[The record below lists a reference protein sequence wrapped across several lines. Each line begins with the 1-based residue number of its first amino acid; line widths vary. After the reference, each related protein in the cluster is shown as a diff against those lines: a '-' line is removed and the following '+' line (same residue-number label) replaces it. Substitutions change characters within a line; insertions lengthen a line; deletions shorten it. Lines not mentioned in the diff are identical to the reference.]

1 MLVDPEIALGLL
13 VLAAELLALA
23 TVGFIVVR
31 VILRQSEV
39 RLALAQG
46 LVLGPALWGLTVSF
60 VAHLL
65 PGRAGALAA
74 WMIVLAAAFL
84 LARRRPHSLR
94 IPPRVLLA
102 LVMAGIAVFWIAL
115 ACRQLLGIP
124 DELLHS
130 MIPAT
135 IQAGGWPPSL
145 AWNPGVNLAY
155 HHGIDL
161 LVALLAPPVGPDL
174 AFTTEVIGAYA
185 WTSLILLAA
194 ALLMRR
200 GSWMGTFVLMP
211 LLLAPGAWTL
221 LFGEQPTLL
230 QIPMPTGVPLAGIRA
245 ALSNVYWPFVELP
258 WASEQQGVPPNI
270 SKPPFSFAYA
280 LAFTAIERIVAAAHR
295 PWAATLT
302 LAALVGF
309 LGLLDETVAPIVIAV
324 WIVVAATETIRTRP
338 TQSQIPAAL
347 LRTAAGPL
355 LAVALLLASG
365 GVFTG
370 IISGS
375 SGSGELTLGW
385 PLDPRGR
392 GAVSSVTA
400 LSAGLGLLNL
410 GSLVVAGIAVLL
422 DRRNRLV
429 LVLAAATAA
438 SVFAALVLRYDLAP
452 HDVARFDGHARNFA
466 LLGFLLAL
474 SVRLGALRPN
484 VRYAAAAVVFLL
496 VTWPTVAAPARKL
509 GLAIGHGVQIANA
522 TPQSRYFD
530 ALYWWMGRYPQERFP
545 SDRIADW
552 IRLRTDV
559 DARILSPSPYAL
571 TIATG
576 RPNASG
582 FAEFLHTRP
591 YTGPGYLDALRQL
604 EPTALR
610 RLEIG
615 YVHASD
621 DWTADLPARAVRWLA
636 DPRFFQ
642 PLIRDGAHT
651 LFRVQAAFLELDVPT
666 APESFEA
673 LRGAVPAGLSV
684 YLSPAS
690 GTLNTFRAVAVLP
703 HARLLGSP
711 NRAALHLQADI
722 PSTPMGN
729 DSADLVV
736 TAAQLGPSMFEPAAR
751 RPVFWNEE
759 IAVYAPDAAITPVR
773 EPPAR
778 PFTVR
783 LRDAQEIDGRLAF
796 TATLADTSGEGWTGQ
811 DWLVVPAD
819 ASPWALPR
827 IRPTDPAAQWYA
839 GQARPRPGTVT
850 HRYEFDPQSITLS
863 LRDGQPDAIQLD
875 SSGESLEPGVWIL
888 AVRLRSEYQLA
899 AFIPV
904 AKVVVTES
912 GRVSYEAYEGEYGVK
927 PSPRPSEP

>member
-1 MLVDPEIALGLL
+1 MTIDPAVIPGLL
-13 VLAAELLALA
+13 LLAAELLALA
-23 TVGFIVVR
+23 AVGYVVAR
-31 VILRQSEV
+31 VALRQTDD

-46 LVLGPALWGLTVSF
+46 LVIGLALWGLIVNF
-60 VAHLL
+60 LLHLF
-65 PGRAGALAA
+65 PGLAGALAG
-74 WMIVLAAAFL
+74 WIVIAAL
-84 LARRRPHSLR
+84 GTGLARRQSDRLR
-94 IPPRVLLA
+94 LSPRTLASFVL
-102 LVMAGIAVFWIAL
+102 AGASVFWIAL
-115 ACRQLLGIP
+115 ASRQLLIIP
-124 DELLHS
+124 DHILHT
-130 MIPAT
+130 MMPAT
-135 IQAGGWPPSL
+135 IRAGGWPL
-145 AWNPGVNLAY
+145 TLGWNPDLELAY
-155 HHGIDL
+155 HHGVDL
-161 LVALLAPPVGPDL
+161 LVALLTPPTGPDL
-174 AFTTEVIGAYA
+174 AFTTELLGAYA
-185 WTSLILLAA
+185 WTALTLLVGSLLL
-194 ALLMRR
+194 RR
-200 GSWMGTFVLMP
+200 GSRIGTIALMP
-211 LLLAPGAWTL
+211 LLLAPGVWTL
-221 LFGEQPTLL
+221 VFGEQPALL
-230 QIPMPTGVPLAGIRA
+230 KLPVPTGAPVAGARA
-245 ALSNVYWPFVELP
+245 ALADVYWPAVELP
-258 WASEQQGVPPNI
+258 WPTERDGVPPNI
-270 SKPPFSFAYA
+270 WKPAFTLSHC
-280 LAFTAIERIVAAAHR
+280 LAFVVLERVAAGTQR
-295 PWAATLT
+295 FRTAAVT

-309 LGLLDETVAPIVIAV
+309 VGLLDETVAPVV
-324 WIVVAATETIRTRP
+324 LGLWVVVAAGGVFRARP
-338 TQSQIPAAL
+338 TRSQRPQAVLDA
-347 LRTAAGPL
+347 TTGPL
-355 LAVALLLASG
+355 VAMAILLASG
-365 GVFTG
+365 GVYTG
-370 IISGS
+370 LISGT
-375 SGSGELTLGW
+375 SGSGDLTLGW
-385 PLDPRGR
+385 PLDPRSR
-392 GAVSSVTA
+392 AAVTSVA
-400 LSAGLGLLNL
+400 PIDAGLSLLSL
-410 GSLVVAGIAVLL
+410 GSLVVAGSAVLI
-422 DRRNRLV
+422 DRRDRLPLL
-429 LVLAAATAA
+429 LVAATGA
-438 SVFAALVLRYDLAP
+438 FLLAALVLRYDIAP
-452 HDVARFDGHARNFA
+452 HDIGRFDGHARNFA
-466 LLGFLLAL
+466 LLALLLTL
-474 SVRLGALRPN
+474 SARLADWRPHF
-484 VRYAAAAVVFLL
+484 RYAAAAGVLLL
-496 VTWPTVAAPARKL
+496 VSWPTVAAPARKL

-530 ALYWWMGRYPQERFP
+530 AFYWWMGRYPQERFP
-545 SDRIADW
+545 SDRIAGW

-559 DARILSPSPYAL
+559 NARILSPSPYAL

-673 LRGAVPAGLSV
+673 LRGTVPAGSSV

-839 GQARPRPGTVT
+839 GQARPRPGAVT

-888 AVRLRSEYQLA
+888 AVRLRSAYQLS

-904 AKVVVTES
+904 VKVVVSQS
-912 GRVSYEAYEGEYGVK
+912 GDLSYKVYEGEFGVN
-927 PSPRPSEP
+927 PSPRPPEP